1 MSIVSQWLISKL
13 KEKQTTKEKNL
24 QQDWSPRTSCYGTY
38 LSFYFVIYIRANEK
52 RSSSLIKTHIP
63 TSAVIKTH
71 TQVIALMKAHT
82 RSSGERQVPA
92 PRLQQTIRIS
102 TDFHVH
108 GSRAHAREPTRI
120 CACNCFKPFSLLH
133 PQHPL
138 TVPSS
143 LISRSV
149 LVNSCPCQDVHVSH
163 PFRFSFF

>member
-1 MSIVSQWLISKL
+1 M
-13 KEKQTTKEKNL
+13 
-24 QQDWSPRTSCYGTY
+24 
-38 LSFYFVIYIRANEK
+38 
-52 RSSSLIKTHIP
+52 SSSLIKTHIP
-63 TSAVIKTH
+63 TSCLIKTH

-82 RSSGERQVPA
+82 RASGERQVPA

-163 PFRFSFF
+163 PFRFSFRLSFRQVLRYKGRELAAFENLCIVQTMLAHAFKYIYMAPVHKTVHCS